1 MPQRTSPFVEG
12 KYGWDFGEDSWN
24 LGMDQNILKFSYLFD
39 RNVDSI
45 TDNLPPPINGQAH
58 YLTTDNRLYFVV
70 EGAYLSSPTPKW
82 FIVALKSTGQ
92 LYQFNGESLVEVK
105 NASEIEADLGAIELA
120 LSSLGSAAYQD
131 ESYFAKVTELDVA
144 EANAANYTDALRQE
158 LGEAAGAGLIGYDAD
173 QEYQE
178 GTLGA
183 TLRNMSITINPKM
196 FGYIG
201 DGSPADAASFKS
213 AAEYASANSLPFSAQ
228 GLHIVVKSAL
238 SIAPT
243 GAVDWSLNE
252 TVFEFQL
259 PSDVPVGLQVSLQP
273 GHKHRVS
280 GSASFNFAGKAHTGV
295 MFIQPTANVDGTEF
309 HASGLSV
316 SDIEMQVGAGVASAG
331 LCVRGGFQL
340 VRLRDCSAT
349 NIKMRPGAG
358 VIGSSGI
365 TGLLVVNHFG
375 VAGAYARRT
384 EIEGGDITDVYSLD
398 PSFQYDMDGIGI
410 FANPVDT
417 SNGLSSCDIRGVRF
431 KNCWGRALKSQTG
444 RSHAEGLRLNMDTQP
459 TDGCV
464 NPLVDF
470 QTGSASAS
478 DIRAFL
484 SGVNVMTLVAFQGT
498 ADSGSIVSTLDF
510 VDASVDASATLREVV
525 FATPL
530 STNIPMATECRNILV
545 RGAVQN
551 VGRIGTSTFDT
562 QSLHIENCIAGQVTQ
577 SLIHALSVG
586 GGAAPYR
593 ALVSAKNCRNMTG
606 SVPLV
611 WSNDAGQTTRTLVGV
626 EGTIRGFLRAS
637 GLFNDSAVG
646 AIGGLGVSAGPDLPE
661 DVRGTGLATSG
672 SRRLLGIELAAG
684 ETFTLPE
691 HGWNCYFA
699 IVTMGALRT
708 TACQVVVDADG
719 ATAVYAGANTGVGL
733 TTEPETGLLKVWAS
747 SGQLVIKNATT
758 SNRIITVELL
768 G

>member
-1 MPQRTSPFVEG
+1 MTFNTGNPVGSADARDL
-12 KYGWDFGEDSWN
+12 YDN
-24 LGMDQNILKFSYLFD
+24 AQNFDKFSLGQDLEYPD
-39 RNVDSI
+39 RLGVPRKSLAGIRAEATEALSRLGYQVIGDYTTGLVVQNY
-45 TDNLPPPINGQAH
+45 GQVFRK
-58 YLTTDNRLYFVV
+58 D
-70 EGAYLSSPTPKW
+70 
-82 FIVALKSTGQ
+82 
-92 LYQFNGESLVEVK
+92 GEFYRAK
-105 NASEIEADLGAIELA
+105 ADLTLPYPLNGDWA
-120 LSSLGSAAYQD
+120 
-131 ESYFAKVTELDVA
+131 V
-144 EANAANYTDALRQE
+144 DAPKFVSVGDAVLRQE
-158 LGEAAGAGLIGYDAD
+158 LETGSGAGKVGFDYSIDYPTGSV
-173 QEYQE
+173 
-178 GTLGA
+178 GA
-183 TLRNMSITINPKM
+183 ALRNMSITITPKM

-201 DGSPADAASFKS
+201 DGSPADAASFKA

-228 GLHIVVKSAL
+228 GLSIVVTSAL
-238 SIAPT
+238 SISPD
-243 GAVDWSLNE
+243 GAVDWNLE
-252 TVFEFQL
+252 DTVLDFQL
-259 PSDVPVGLQVSLQP
+259 PSDVPVGLQVALQP
-273 GHKHRVS
+273 GYKHRVT
-280 GSASFNFAGKAHTGV
+280 GSASFKFAGKAHTGV
-295 MFIQPTANVDGTEF
+295 LFIQPTANVDGTEF
-309 HASGLSV
+309 HANGLEV
-316 SDIEMQVGAGVASAG
+316 FDTEMQVGAGVASAG

-358 VIGSSGI
+358 VIGSNGI
-365 TGLLVVNHFG
+365 TGILVTNHFG

-384 EIEGGDITDVYSLD
+384 EIEGGSVSDVYSLD
-398 PSFQYDMDGIGI
+398 PAYQYDMDGIGI

-417 SNGLSSCDIRGVRF
+417 SNGLSSCDIRGTRF

-484 SGVNVMTLVAFQGT
+484 SGVNVLTLVAFQGT
-498 ADSGSIVSTLDF
+498 AASGSIVSTLDF

-525 FATPL
+525 FAAPL
-530 STNIPMATECRNILV
+530 STNIPMATECRNITV

-577 SLIHALSVG
+577 SLIHALSVS

-611 WSNDAGQTTRTLVGV
+611 WSNDTGQTTRTLVGV
-626 EGTIRGFLRAS
+626 DGTIRGFLRAS
-637 GLFNDSAVG
+637 GLFNDGAVG
-646 AIGGLGVSAGPDLPE
+646 ATGGFGVSAGPDLPE
-661 DVRGTGLATSG
+661 DVRGTGLAVSG
-672 SRRLLGIELAAG
+672 SRRLLGVELAAG
-684 ETFTLPE
+684 EAFTLPA
-691 HGWNCYFA
+691 HGWNCYLA
-699 IVTMGALRT
+699 TVTMGAFRT
-708 TACQVVVDADG
+708 TVCQVVVDADG

-733 TTEPETGLLKVWAS
+733 KTEPADGLLKVWG
-747 SGQLVIKNATT
+747 SGGRLTIKNAST
-758 SNRIITVELL
+758 SNRIVTVEFL